1 MESGKTKE
9 RLQKKLRKKKGLPE
23 KEPENEVDI
32 LEMMSQVK
40 SMLKTNPELVNKV
53 SNCLSSLMS
62 NPDIMNQLSSEIEKV
77 SQSQTLTKSS
87 SGVEDDALSKE
98 S

>member
-1 MESGKTKE
+1 MESGKTRE

-23 KEPENEVDI
+23 KEPENEVNI

-40 SMLKTNPELVNKV
+40 SILKTNPELVNKV
-53 SNCLSSLMS
+53 SNCVSSLMS
-62 NPDIMNQLSSEIEKV
+62 NSDIMNQLSSEIERAT
-77 SQSQTLTKSS
+77 QSQTLTKSS
-87 SGVEDDALSKE
+87 SGVEETALSKE